1 MGTWKVWA
9 GAISDTEY
17 QARSGVFEYMQWFVD
32 HFDKGIPFTNIIDK
46 RCIAVSWQPGERK
59 NSCCSKLRFQGA
71 TESST
76 HASSINRQQWYQR
89 ENNLYKSCILSTE
102 FERPPNLVR
111 DTGICSMSTM
121 TPDQSGNENAVTV
134 AKRLGVQE
142 RRLQPDER
150 LKVMAE
156 A

>member
-1 MGTWKVWA
+1 
-9 GAISDTEY
+9 
-17 QARSGVFEYMQWFVD
+17 
-32 HFDKGIPFTNIIDK
+32 
-46 RCIAVSWQPGERK
+46 
-59 NSCCSKLRFQGA
+59 
-71 TESST
+71 
-76 HASSINRQQWYQR
+76 
-89 ENNLYKSCILSTE
+89 
-102 FERPPNLVR
+102 
-111 DTGICSMSTM
+111 MSTM